1 MLERREKPEM
11 EISWGETIFMTVVLC
26 LIEWALLGGFE

>member
-1 MLERREKPEM
+1 MLVKREKPEM
-11 EISWGETIFMTVVLC
+11 IVSWGEIIFMIIISC